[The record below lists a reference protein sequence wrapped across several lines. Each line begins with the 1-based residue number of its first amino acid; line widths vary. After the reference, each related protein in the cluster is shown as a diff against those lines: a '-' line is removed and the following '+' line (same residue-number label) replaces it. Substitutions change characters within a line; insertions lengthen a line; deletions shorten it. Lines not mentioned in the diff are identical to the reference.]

1 MGTPAKSFSVAEPT
15 ETAVLRAIRTA
26 CREVTHNAGLLLFFG
41 GCAPGFMQVVAQAMT
56 RHAPGVPALLV
67 SAAGVLTEAG
77 ELEGQP
83 AVAGLVWSGAKVAVH
98 PLSATS
104 AEQMA
109 KSVLLALPE
118 KTRRAD
124 TGLLFADPQRFDPD
138 ILDLLNQE
146 RVPPRI
152 LGAGAGAV
160 SAPATVCV
168 DTEGQITPG
177 AAALLV
183 LRGLTPPKIAVS
195 PACRLLMPL
204 GIITETRGSVILE
217 IEHECALEVLNRL
230 GKDLSGQPLILAALA
245 PEENATETGPPELL
259 LRGIQGIDP
268 VRGGVLISPEVRPD
282 LRMAF
287 AVRDPEAARLDLEQ
301 KTLELMRSTAGAA
314 PLFGLYFNC
323 AGRGRALYSSP
334 DVDTRIIKGRFGSLP
349 LLGMLSSF
357 EIGPYRDESALH
369 MYSGVLAIFTR
380 PS

>member
-15 ETAVLRAIRTA
+15 EAAVLRAIRTA

-41 GCAPGFMQVVAQAMT
+41 GCAPGFMQVVAQSIAQQ
-56 RHAPGVPALLV
+56 APGVPALLV

-98 PLSATS
+98 PLSAS
-104 AEQMA
+104 SPEQMA
-109 KSVLLALPE
+109 KSVLRALPE

-124 TGLLFADPQRFDPD
+124 TALLFTDPQRFDPD

-146 RVPPRI
+146 RIPPRI
-152 LGAGAGAV
+152 VGAGAV

-168 DTEGQITPG
+168 GTEGQITPG

-217 IEHECALEVLNRL
+217 IEHESALEVLNRL
-230 GKDLSGQPLILAALA
+230 GKDLTGQPLILTALA
-245 PEENATETGPPELL
+245 PEESAAEAGPPELL

-268 VRGGVLISPEVRPD
+268 VRGGVLVSPEVRPD

-301 KTLELMRSTAGAA
+301 KTLELMRGTAGAA

-334 DVDTRIIKGRFGSLP
+334 GVDTRIIKSRFGSLP

-357 EIGPYRDESALH
+357 EIGPYRDEIALH
-369 MYSGVLAIFTR
+369 MYCGVLAVFTQ